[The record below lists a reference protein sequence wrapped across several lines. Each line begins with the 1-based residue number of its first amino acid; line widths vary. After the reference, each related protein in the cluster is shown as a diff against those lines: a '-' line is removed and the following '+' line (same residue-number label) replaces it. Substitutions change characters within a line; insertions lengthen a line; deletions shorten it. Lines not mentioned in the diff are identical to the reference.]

1 MKASHGGLR
10 GTQKSAYPHA
20 VIHEPD
26 VTRTTPDARLF
37 TVIRGGE
44 VFAPEALG
52 RPELLVCGERIV
64 AIGEGFSDKTRALGG
79 ARVIDATGKKVVPGF
94 IDQHL
99 HFLGGGDFEGP
110 LGRVPELHVS
120 WITEGGVTTA
130 VGIMGID
137 MESKGLHGLLV
148 KARELERSGLTTFIY
163 TGSFAVPS
171 PTLTRSVRADIVL
184 IDKVL
189 GVKVAIAEDTY
200 PNLSLPDLAQLAG
213 ELRLAAGIS
222 GKAAVMHCHTGR
234 NARRLGPL
242 FDLLDHVGLP
252 IRQIVP
258 THVNRRDPVM
268 LEQAVR
274 FARMGGTLDF
284 SSNLSKRSGSITG
297 LNPDEAVRHVLDAG
311 VPLEQITLS
320 SDANVSMPVLDG
332 QEQPVGLDSAWP
344 RSRPREWLHIV
355 RTNRLSRP
363 RALPLGTENV
373 ARVLG
378 IADRKGRLAPGHDA
392 DLVFLTEDLMVD
404 TVIARGRIMVKDGR
418 PVVRGPFEER
428 DSFDYGL

>member
-1 MKASHGGLR
+1 
-10 GTQKSAYPHA
+10 
-20 VIHEPD
+20 
-26 VTRTTPDARLF
+26 VTTTTIDDKPF

-44 VFAPEALG
+44 VFAPAALG
-52 RPELLVCGERIV
+52 RTEVLIAGDRIF
-64 AIGEGFSDKTRALGG
+64 AIGDGFAEKTAALGG

-137 MESKGLHGLLV
+137 MEYKTLHGLLV

-163 TGSFAVPS
+163 TGAFPIPS
-171 PTLTRSVRADIVL
+171 PYLTHSVRADIVL

-189 GVKVAIAEDTY
+189 GVKVAIAEDTA
-200 PNLSLPDLAQLAG
+200 PNLSLPDLARLAG

-234 NARRLGPL
+234 HARRLQPL

-258 THVNRRDPVM
+258 THVNRKQPDM
-268 LEQAVR
+268 LEHAVR

-284 SSNLSKRSGSITG
+284 SSNLSQRSGSVTG
-297 LNPDEAVRHVLDAG
+297 MNPDEAVRRVLEAGVRRQRLDADPG
-311 VPLEQITLS
+311 RPAGGDRAPQRLAADPAPGMASHRPDQSAL
-320 SDANVSMPVLDG
+320 AAAGAPARHLQRRAGAGHRGAQGLARPGQGRRRRAPHGGPDG
-332 QEQPVGLDSAWP
+332 GYGP
-344 RSRPREWLHIV
+344 
-355 RTNRLSRP
+355 RP
-363 RALPLGTENV
+363 RADHG
-373 ARVLG
+373 
-378 IADRKGRLAPGHDA
+378 GRRAGGS
-392 DLVFLTEDLMVD
+392 E
-404 TVIARGRIMVKDGR
+404 R
-418 PVVRGPFEER
+418 PVRGA
-428 DSFDYGL
+428 

>member
-1 MKASHGGLR
+1 
-10 GTQKSAYPHA
+10 
-20 VIHEPD
+20 
-26 VTRTTPDARLF
+26 VTTTDDSLF

-44 VFAPEALG
+44 IFAPESVG
-52 RPELLVCGERIV
+52 RREILISGERIF
-64 AIGEGFSDKTRALGG
+64 AIGEGFADKTAPLGG

-99 HFLGGGDFEGP
+99 HILGGGDFEGP

-163 TGSFAVPS
+163 TGAFPVPS
-171 PTLTRSVRADIVL
+171 PYLTRSVRADIVL

-189 GVKVAIAEDTY
+189 GVKVAISEDTY
-200 PNLSLPDLAQLAG
+200 PNLSLPDLARLAG
-213 ELRLAAGIS
+213 ELKLAAGIS

-234 NARRLGPL
+234 NPRRLEPI
-242 FDLLDHVGLP
+242 FDLLDQVGLS

-258 THVNRRDPVM
+258 THVNRRQPDM
-268 LEQAVR
+268 HEHAVR

-284 SSNLSKRSGSITG
+284 SANLCQRCGSVTG
-297 LNPDEAVRHVLDAG
+297 LNPDQAVRRALDAG
-311 VPLEQITLS
+311 VPLDQITLS
-320 SDANVSMPVLDG
+320 SDANVSMPLLDG
-332 QEQPVGLDSAWP
+332 QDHVVGLHNASP
-344 RSRPREWLHIV
+344 RILHREWLHII
-355 RTNRLSRP
+355 RTNRLSLP
-363 RALPLGTENV
+363 QALPLVTTNV

-378 IADRKGRLAPGHDA
+378 IGDRKGSLAAGKDA
-392 DLVFLTEDLMVD
+392 DIVLLTDDLMVD
-404 TVIARGRIMVKDGR
+404 TVIARGQVMVRDGHA
-418 PVVRGPFEER
+418 VVRGPFEER
-428 DSFDYGL
+428 GLFDYGL

>member
-1 MKASHGGLR
+1 MTAP
-10 GTQKSAYPHA
+10 TN
-20 VIHEPD
+20 VIADDKP
-26 VTRTTPDARLF
+26 F

-52 RPELLVCGERIV
+52 RTELLISGERIL
-64 AIGEGFSDKTRALGG
+64 AIGEGFVDKTEALGG
-79 ARVIDATGKKVVPGF
+79 ARVIDATGRKVVPGF

-120 WITEGGVTTA
+120 WITQGGVTTA

-171 PTLTRSVRADIVL
+171 PSLTRSVRADIVL

-200 PNLSLPDLAQLAG
+200 PNLSLPDLAKLAG
-213 ELRLAAGIS
+213 ELKLAAGIS

-234 NARRLGPL
+234 HPRRLQPL

-258 THVNRRDPVM
+258 THVNRQDPEM
-268 LEQAVR
+268 LEHAVK
-274 FARMGGTLDF
+274 FARMGGTIDF
-284 SSNLSKRSGSITG
+284 SCNLSRRSGSLTG
-297 LNPDEAVRHVLDAG
+297 LNPDEAVRRVLDAG
-311 VPLEQITLS
+311 VPLQQITLS

-332 QEQPVGLDSAWP
+332 QDRVVGLHNASP
-344 RSRPREWLHIV
+344 RILHRELLHTI
-355 RTNRLSRP
+355 RTNRLSLP
-363 RALPLGTENV
+363 QALPLVTSNV
-373 ARVLG
+373 ARALA
-378 IADRKGRLAPGHDA
+378 IDDRKGALAPGKDA
-392 DLVFLTEDLMVD
+392 DVVLLTEDLMVD
-404 TVIARGRIMVKDGR
+404 TVLARGRVMVRDGR
-418 PVVRGPFEER
+418 AVAKGPFEER
-428 DSFDYGL
+428 DAFDYGL

>member
-1 MKASHGGLR
+1 
-10 GTQKSAYPHA
+10 
-20 VIHEPD
+20 
-26 VTRTTPDARLF
+26 
-37 TVIRGGE
+37 VIRGGE

-52 RPELLVCGERIV
+52 RTELLISGERIL
-64 AIGEGFSDKTRALGG
+64 AIGEGFVEKTGPLGG

-94 IDQHL
+94 VDQHL

-120 WITEGGVTTA
+120 WIAEGGVTTA

-171 PTLTRSVRADIVL
+171 PYLTRSVRADIVL

-200 PNLSLPDLAQLAG
+200 PNLSLPDLAKLAG
-213 ELRLAAGIS
+213 ELKLAAGIS

-234 NARRLGPL
+234 HPRRLQPL

-258 THVNRRDPVM
+258 THVNRQDPEM
-268 LEQAVR
+268 LEHAVK
-274 FARMGGTLDF
+274 FARMGGTIDF
-284 SSNLSKRSGSITG
+284 SCNLSRRSGSLTG
-297 LNPDEAVRHVLDAG
+297 MNPDEAVRRVLDAG
-311 VPLEQITLS
+311 VPLHQITLS

-332 QEQPVGLDSAWP
+332 QDRVVGLHNASP
-344 RSRPREWLHIV
+344 RILHRELLHTI
-355 RTNRLSRP
+355 RTNRLSLP
-363 RALPLGTENV
+363 QALPLVTANV

-378 IADRKGRLAPGHDA
+378 IDDRKGALAPGKDA
-392 DLVFLTEDLMVD
+392 DVVLLTEDLMVD
-404 TVIARGRIMVKDGR
+404 TVLARGRIMVRDGQA
-418 PVVRGPFEER
+418 VAKGPFEER
-428 DSFDYGL
+428 DAFDYGL

>member
-1 MKASHGGLR
+1 MIQSLR
-10 GTQKSAYPHA
+10 MFGRPCPYSLTHLSSPSGELTMTDNK
-20 VIHEPD
+20 
-26 VTRTTPDARLF
+26 LF
-37 TVIRGGE
+37 TVIRGGD
-44 VFAPEALG
+44 VFAPEHLG
-52 RPELLVCGERIV
+52 RKEILISGERIF
-64 AIGEGFSDKTRALGG
+64 AIGEDFAAKTEPLGG

-137 MESKGLHGLLV
+137 MEFKGLHGLLV
-148 KARELERSGLTTFIY
+148 KARELERSGLTTYIY
-163 TGSFAVPS
+163 TGAFPVPS
-171 PTLTRSVRADIVL
+171 PVLTRSARADIVL

-189 GVKVAIAEDTY
+189 GAKVAIAEDTY
-200 PNLSLPDLAQLAG
+200 PNLSLPDLARLAG
-213 ELRLAAGIS
+213 ELRLAAGLS
-222 GKAAVMHCHTGR
+222 GTAAVMHCHTGR
-234 NARRLGPL
+234 TRRRLRPL
-242 FDLLDHVGLP
+242 CEPLDHVGRP

-258 THVNRRDPVM
+258 THVNRRDPDM

-284 SSNLSKRSGSITG
+284 SSNLSRRSGSITG

-404 TVIARGRIMVKDGR
+404 TVIARGRVMVRDGR
-418 PVVRGPFEER
+418 AIVRGPFEER

>member
-1 MKASHGGLR
+1 
-10 GTQKSAYPHA
+10 
-20 VIHEPD
+20 
-26 VTRTTPDARLF
+26 VTTTPDERPF

-44 VFAPEALG
+44 VFAPEPLG
-52 RPELLVCGERIV
+52 RREILISSGRIF
-64 AIGEGFSDKTRALGG
+64 AIGLDLAGKTAALGG
-79 ARVIDATGKKVVPGF
+79 AHVIDAAGKKVVPGF

-137 MESKGLHGLLV
+137 MEFKGLHGLLV

-163 TGSFAVPS
+163 TGAFPVPS
-171 PTLTRSVRADIVL
+171 PSLTQSVRADIVL

-189 GVKVAIAEDTY
+189 GTKVAIAEDTY

-234 NARRLGPL
+234 NPRRLQPL

-268 LEQAVR
+268 LDQAAR
-274 FARMGGTLDF
+274 FARMGGTIDF

-311 VPLEQITLS
+311 VPLDQITLS
-320 SDANVSMPVLDG
+320 SDANVSMPILDG
-332 QEQPVGLDSAWP
+332 QDRPVGLHNASP
-344 RSRPREWLHIV
+344 RILHREWLHII
-355 RTNRLSRP
+355 RTNRLSLP
-363 RALPLGTENV
+363 QALPLVTSNV

-378 IADRKGRLAPGHDA
+378 IDDRKGSLAPGKDA

-404 TVIARGRIMVKDGR
+404 TVIARGQIMVRDGR
-418 PVVRGPFEER
+418 AVVRSPFEER
-428 DSFDYGL
+428 DAFDYGL

>member
-1 MKASHGGLR
+1 MTAP
-10 GTQKSAYPHA
+10 TN
-20 VIHEPD
+20 VIADDRP
-26 VTRTTPDARLF
+26 F

-52 RPELLVCGERIV
+52 RTELLISGERIL
-64 AIGEGFSDKTRALGG
+64 AIGEGFVEKTGPLGG

-94 IDQHL
+94 VDQHL

-171 PTLTRSVRADIVL
+171 PYLTRSVRADIVL

-200 PNLSLPDLAQLAG
+200 PNLSLPDLAKLAG
-213 ELRLAAGIS
+213 ELKLAAGIS

-234 NARRLGPL
+234 HPRRLQPL

-258 THVNRRDPVM
+258 THVNRQDPEM
-268 LEQAVR
+268 LEHAVK
-274 FARMGGTLDF
+274 FARMGGTIDF
-284 SSNLSKRSGSITG
+284 SCNLSRRSGSLTG
-297 LNPDEAVRHVLDAG
+297 MNPDEAVRRVLDAG
-311 VPLEQITLS
+311 VPLHQITLS

-332 QEQPVGLDSAWP
+332 QDRIVSLHNASP
-344 RSRPREWLHIV
+344 RILHREFLHTI
-355 RTNRLSRP
+355 RTNRLSLP
-363 RALPLGTENV
+363 QALPLVTSNV
-373 ARVLG
+373 ARALA
-378 IADRKGRLAPGHDA
+378 IDDRKGALAPGKDA
-392 DLVFLTEDLMVD
+392 DVVLLTEDLMVD
-404 TVIARGRIMVKDGR
+404 TVLARGRVMVRDGR
-418 PVVRGPFEER
+418 AVAKGPFEDR
-428 DSFDYGL
+428 DAFDYGL

>member
-1 MKASHGGLR
+1 
-10 GTQKSAYPHA
+10 
-20 VIHEPD
+20 
-26 VTRTTPDARLF
+26 VTTTDDSLF

-44 VFAPEALG
+44 IFAPESVG
-52 RPELLVCGERIV
+52 RREILISGERIF
-64 AIGEGFSDKTRALGG
+64 AIGEGFADKTAPLGG

-99 HFLGGGDFEGP
+99 HILGGGDFEGP

-163 TGSFAVPS
+163 TGAFPVPS
-171 PTLTRSVRADIVL
+171 PYLTRSVRADIVL

-189 GVKVAIAEDTY
+189 GVKVAISEDTY
-200 PNLSLPDLAQLAG
+200 PNLSLPDLARLAG
-213 ELRLAAGIS
+213 ELKLAAGIS

-234 NARRLGPL
+234 NPRRLEPI
-242 FDLLDHVGLP
+242 FDLLDQVGLS

-258 THVNRRDPVM
+258 THVNRRQPDM
-268 LEQAVR
+268 HEHAVR

-284 SSNLSKRSGSITG
+284 SANLCQRCGSVTG
-297 LNPDEAVRHVLDAG
+297 LNPDQAVRRALDAG
-311 VPLEQITLS
+311 VPLDQITLS
-320 SDANVSMPVLDG
+320 SDANVSMPLLDG
-332 QEQPVGLDSAWP
+332 QDHVVGLHNASP
-344 RSRPREWLHIV
+344 RILHREWLHII
-355 RTNRLSRP
+355 RTNRLSLP
-363 RALPLGTENV
+363 QALPLVTTNV

-378 IADRKGRLAPGHDA
+378 IGDRKGTLAAGKDA
-392 DLVFLTEDLMVD
+392 DIVLLTDDLMVD
-404 TVIARGRIMVKDGR
+404 TVIARGQVMVRDGHA
-418 PVVRGPFEER
+418 VVRGPFEER
-428 DSFDYGL
+428 GLFDYGL

>member
-1 MKASHGGLR
+1 
-10 GTQKSAYPHA
+10 
-20 VIHEPD
+20 
-26 VTRTTPDARLF
+26 VTTTTIDDKPF

-44 VFAPEALG
+44 VFAPAALG
-52 RPELLVCGERIV
+52 RTEVLIAGDRIF
-64 AIGEGFSDKTRALGG
+64 AIGDGFAEKTAALGG
-79 ARVIDATGKKVVPGF
+79 ARVLDATGKKVVPGF

-137 MESKGLHGLLV
+137 MEYKTLHGLLV

-163 TGSFAVPS
+163 TGAFPIPS
-171 PTLTRSVRADIVL
+171 PYLTHSVRADIVL

-189 GVKVAIAEDTY
+189 GVKVAIAEDTA
-200 PNLSLPDLAQLAG
+200 PNLSLPDLARLAG

-234 NARRLGPL
+234 HARRLQPL

-258 THVNRRDPVM
+258 THVNRKQPDM
-268 LEQAVR
+268 LEHAVR

-284 SSNLSKRSGSITG
+284 SSNLSQRSGSVTG
-297 LNPDEAVRHVLDAG
+297 MNPDEAVRRVLEAG

-320 SDANVSMPVLDG
+320 SDANVSMPILDG
-332 QEQPVGLDSAWP
+332 QQAAIGLHNASP
-344 RSRPREWLHIV
+344 RILHREWLHIV
-355 RTNRLSRP
+355 RTNRLSLP
-363 RALPLGTENV
+363 QALPLVTSNV

-378 IADRKGRLAPGHDA
+378 IEARKGSLAPGKDA
-392 DLVFLTEDLMVD
+392 DVVLLTEDLMVD
-404 TVIARGRIMVKDGR
+404 TVLARGRIMVAGGR
-418 PVVRGPFEER
+418 AVVRGPFEER
-428 DSFDYGL
+428 DPFDYAL

>member
-1 MKASHGGLR
+1 M
-10 GTQKSAYPHA
+10 
-20 VIHEPD
+20 
-26 VTRTTPDARLF
+26 TTATDDRLF

-44 VFAPEALG
+44 VFAPESIG
-52 RPELLVCGERIV
+52 QPEILISGERIL
-64 AIGEGFSDKTRALGG
+64 AIGEGFAGKTAGLGG

-130 VGIMGID
+130 VGILGID

-163 TGSFAVPS
+163 TGAFPVPS
-171 PTLTRSVRADIVL
+171 PFLTSSVRADIVL

-189 GVKVAIAEDTY
+189 GAKVAISEDTY
-200 PNLSLPDLAQLAG
+200 PNLSLPDLARLAG
-213 ELRLAAGIS
+213 ELKLAAGIS
-222 GKAAVMHCHTGR
+222 GKAAVLHCHTGR
-234 NARRLGPL
+234 NPRRLEPI
-242 FDLLDHVGLP
+242 FDLLDHVGFS

-258 THVNRRDPVM
+258 THVNRRQPDM
-268 LEQAVR
+268 HEHAVR

-284 SSNLSKRSGSITG
+284 SANLCQRCGSVTG
-297 LNPDEAVRHVLDAG
+297 LNPDQAVRRTLDAG

-320 SDANVSMPVLDG
+320 SDANVSMPLLDG
-332 QEQPVGLDSAWP
+332 HDHVVGLHNASP
-344 RSRPREWLHIV
+344 RILHREWLHII
-355 RTNRLSRP
+355 RTNRLSLSQ
-363 RALPLGTENV
+363 ALPLVTTNV

-378 IADRKGRLAPGHDA
+378 IGDRKGSLAAGKDA
-392 DLVFLTEDLMVD
+392 DIVFLTEDLMVD
-404 TVIARGRIMVKDGR
+404 TVIARGRVMVREGHA
-418 PVVRGPFEER
+418 VVRGPFEDR
-428 DSFDYGL
+428 PAFDYGL

>member
-1 MKASHGGLR
+1 MA
-10 GTQKSAYPHA
+10 
-20 VIHEPD
+20 
-26 VTRTTPDARLF
+26 TTTDDRDDKPF

-44 VFAPEALG
+44 VFAPEPLG
-52 RPELLVCGERIV
+52 RQEILISGERIF
-64 AIGEGFSDKTRALGG
+64 AIGESFGPKTEALGG
-79 ARVIDATGKKVVPGF
+79 ARVIDATGKMVVPGF

-137 MESKGLHGLLV
+137 MEFKGLHGLLV

-163 TGSFAVPS
+163 TGAFPVPS
-171 PTLTRSVRADIVL
+171 PYLTQSVRADIVL

-200 PNLSLPDLAQLAG
+200 PNLSLPALAQLAG

-234 NARRLGPL
+234 NQRRLQPL
-242 FDLLDHVGLP
+242 FDLLDHVNLP

-258 THVNRRDPVM
+258 THVNRRDPIM
-268 LEQAVR
+268 LEHAVR
-274 FARMGGTLDF
+274 FARMGGMLDF

-332 QEQPVGLDSAWP
+332 EDRAVALHNASP
-344 RSRPREWLHIV
+344 RILHREWLHTV
-355 RTNRLSRP
+355 RTNRLSLP
-363 RALPLGTENV
+363 QALPLVTSNV

-378 IADRKGRLAPGHDA
+378 IDHRKGSLAPGKDA
-392 DLVFLTEDLMVD
+392 DVVFLTPDHMVD
-404 TVIARGRIMVKDGR
+404 TVIARGRVMVRDGR
-418 PVVRGPFEER
+418 AVVRGPFEER
-428 DSFDYGL
+428 EAFDYGL

>member
-1 MKASHGGLR
+1 
-10 GTQKSAYPHA
+10 
-20 VIHEPD
+20 VIHEQDP
-26 VTRTTPDARLF
+26 TAAAPDAGPF

-52 RPELLVCGERIV
+52 QPELLVCGERIL
-64 AIGEGFSDKTRALGG
+64 AIGEGFVEKTRALGG

-120 WITEGGVTTA
+120 WIVEGGVTTA

-137 MESKGLHGLLV
+137 MEFKGLHGLLV

-171 PTLTRSVRADIVL
+171 PCLTRSVRADIVL

-189 GVKVAIAEDTY
+189 GVKVAIAEDSY

-213 ELRLAAGIS
+213 ELKLAAGIS

-234 NARRLGPL
+234 HPRRLQPI

-258 THVNRRDPVM
+258 THVNRREPDM
-268 LEQAVR
+268 LEHAVR
-274 FARMGGTLDF
+274 FAHLGGTVDF
-284 SSNLSKRSGSITG
+284 SANLSQRSGSVTG
-297 LNPDEAVRHVLDAG
+297 LSPDEAVRRMLHAG
-311 VPLEQITLS
+311 VPLDQITLS

-332 QEQPVGLDSAWP
+332 QDRVVGLHNASP
-344 RSRPREWLHIV
+344 RILHRELLHVI
-355 RTNRLSRP
+355 RTNRLSLP
-363 RALPLGTENV
+363 QALPLVTSNV

-378 IADRKGRLAPGHDA
+378 IDDRKGGLVPGRDA
-392 DLVFLTEDLMVD
+392 DVVLLTEDLMVD
-404 TVIARGRIMVKDGR
+404 TVLARGQIMIRDGQ
-418 PVVRGPFEER
+418 VVARGPFEER
-428 DSFDYGL
+428 GAFDYGL